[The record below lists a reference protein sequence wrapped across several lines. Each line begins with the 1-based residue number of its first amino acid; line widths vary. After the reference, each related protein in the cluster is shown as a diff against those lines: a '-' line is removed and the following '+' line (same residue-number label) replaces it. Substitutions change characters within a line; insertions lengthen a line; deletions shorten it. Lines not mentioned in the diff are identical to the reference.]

1 MTDSDSTDGRIK
13 YLDSIR
19 TRIESGGTGAE
30 TQDDAT
36 GVFVEIPDAVQSR
49 MPERYRDACRADAR
63 NGVVVG
69 LIIMGLLGL
78 TALAAMGLYTLR
90 YLLGGTR

>member
-13 YLDSIR
+13 YLNSIR
-19 TRIESGGTGAE
+19 TRIDAGEFDAE

-36 GVFVEIPDAVQSR
+36 GVFIEIPDAIQSQ

-63 NGVVVG
+63 NGVIVG
-69 LIIMGLLGL
+69 LIIVGLLGL